1 MTKEKHRDSADKDHL
16 YENKKGKR
24 LPIQTGRNI
33 ETFKMGK
40 FQFIKSGRAHRAG
53 QTALRLLDI
62 LGRLHLLSDL
72 DVI

>member
-16 YENKKGKR
+16 YKNKKEKR
-24 LPIQTGRNI
+24 LQIQTGKRRSKWEDFNLS
-33 ETFKMGK
+33 
-40 FQFIKSGRAHRAG
+40 KSGRAHRAG